1 MPSQSS
7 AVGPQLQSRPHAWR
21 FALACALAVVVAVVV
36 ACLATTAEAKKVKV
50 PVGSIPP
57 QPAAPESLA
66 YYVDELPYRIAP
78 GDLLNVDF
86 GVQLEGKAIQEYG
99 VLVRTDGMI
108 TLNPIGE
115 VRAAG
120 HTPGELDSML
130 TARYADV
137 YRAPRVTVALAKM
150 AGNFVHVFGRVRQ
163 PGSYELTPNATV
175 LQAIARAGG
184 TLEDASLGSVV
195 LMRRTGPQSLVV
207 RQIDADRAIEQG
219 LASMDPYVR
228 RFDIVYVPRTA
239 IGNLN
244 HFISQ
249 FFGTIGTLPTTY
261 IYGWEAF
268 NIERVFPVVDNAPR
282 VTP

>member
-1 MPSQSS
+1 MSSQWS
-7 AVGPQLQSRPHAWR
+7 AVHPVSRSRSKTWSLA
-21 FALACALAVVVAVVV
+21 FACALALVV
-36 ACLATTAEAKKVKV
+36 ACIASSAEAKKVKV
-50 PVGSIPP
+50 PVAEIPP
-57 QPAAPESLA
+57 QPAAAESLA
-66 YYVDELPYRIAP
+66 YYVDELPYRVAP

-86 GVQLEGKAIQEYG
+86 GVQLEGEKIRELD

-115 VRAAG
+115 IRAAG
-120 HTPGELDSML
+120 HTTHELDSLL
-130 TARYADV
+130 TLKYADV

-150 AGNFVHVFGRVRQ
+150 AGNFVHVFGRVRV

-175 LQAIARAGG
+175 LQAITRAGG
-184 TLEDASLGSVV
+184 PADDASMGNVV
-195 LMRRTGPQSLVV
+195 LMRRTGPNSLIV
-207 RQIDADRAIEQG
+207 RHVDTDRAVHQG
-219 LASMDPYVR
+219 LASFDPYVR

-239 IGNLN
+239 IGSLN
-244 HFISQ
+244 HFVTQ

-268 NIERVFPVVDNAPR
+268 NIERVFPVVDNSPR